1 LYYKLNC
8 IATEPATA
16 LEVPDVTLPYERS
29 SLLKSMFK
37 FVLHMMQSAGTADGL
52 RNLIDTSLPDSIK
65 KVFEHP
71 KVFGSSI
78 FALGKILVNF
88 FSFFLVF
95 FPFNS
100 FINFII

>member
-1 LYYKLNC
+1 MT
-8 IATEPATA
+8 TE
-16 LEVPDVTLPYERS
+16 VTLPYEKS

-65 KVFEHP
+65 KVFEQP

-78 FALGKILVNF
+78 FALGKFQKSLMIFLY
-88 FSFFLVF
+88 FSR
-95 FPFNS
+95 
-100 FINFII
+100 